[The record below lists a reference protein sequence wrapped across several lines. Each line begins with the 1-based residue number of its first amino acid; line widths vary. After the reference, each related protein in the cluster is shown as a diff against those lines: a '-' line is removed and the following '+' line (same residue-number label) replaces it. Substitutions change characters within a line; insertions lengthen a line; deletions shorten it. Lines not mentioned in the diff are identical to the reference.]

1 MRLLSALAS
10 QAAASFCAVLLPGLR
25 MAETTKVQIGVAGR
39 ALPRGDFR
47 GTIVAMTTEALRTVK
62 DRFSEYVDRVEHEHE
77 RVVVTRNGRP
87 AIVLISTDDLASL
100 EETISVLSDTDAV
113 RALQTAEAAVLAGD
127 VVRGVD
133 AVRALRPAR
142 QQR

>member
-1 MRLLSALAS
+1 MAAHS
-10 QAAASFCAVLLPGLR
+10 QSVVLCCVFCAAFESGDDTKLQMALRGGGLPG
-25 MAETTKVQIGVAGR
+25 
-39 ALPRGDFR
+39 GDCR

-62 DRFSEYVDRVEHEHE
+62 DRFSEYVDRVENEHE

-100 EETISVLSDTDAV
+100 EETISVLSDTDAI
-113 RALQTAEAAVLAGD
+113 RALQAAEAAVAAGD

-133 AVRALRPAR
+133 AVRALRPPR
-142 QQR
+142 QR